1 MLVVSVPKYRGDSDG
16 CFVEWKEGGGEE
28 GKGVI
33 SHQFRFWELLTIC
46 YQLTLISSKSPVR
59 TGLLILN
66 TIEGQKRG
74 LFVSRRTDRG
84 MTRT

>member
-1 MLVVSVPKYRGDSDG
+1 MVVNVPWYSVGS
-16 CFVEWKEGGGEE
+16 GGGVACRWGGDGE

-66 TIEGQKRG
+66 TIEGQRRG
-74 LFVSRRTDRG
+74 SSVELKD
-84 MTRT
+84 